1 MAERV
6 STLDDL
12 KKLEVFAPRPGE
24 VVTWEAFEEVLAPL
38 TRKERRFRTVYRA
51 WIRHV
56 RQWHN
61 RKAVVLPGVGIRI
74 LAEHERTRDV
84 HKTLTKTWTTV
95 ERAKTDVDD
104 IQIVELTPQ
113 QLDVTHHVRT
123 ITHRMHRTL
132 RDEQVRLAEVLPKPD
147 PTPTPQVYGRVS
159 GSV

>member
-6 STLDDL
+6 STLEDL
-12 KKLEVFAPRPGE
+12 KKLEVFPPRPGD
-24 VVTWEAFEEVLAPL
+24 VITWEAFEEVLAPL
-38 TRKERRFRTVYRA
+38 TRKDRRFRTIYRA
-51 WIRHV
+51 WIRYV

-74 LAEHERTRDV
+74 LAEHERTNDV
-84 HKTLTKTWTTV
+84 HKTLTKTWVTA

-123 ITHRMHRTL
+123 ITHRLHRTL
-132 RDEQVRLAEVLPKPD
+132 REEQVRLAELLPKPE
-147 PTPTPQVYGRVS
+147 PTPAPRVYGRVNRS
-159 GSV
+159 A